1 VSTIIRSYDAIV
13 VGLAVLVGAMMGLM
27 PILILYDVAARE
39 LGGPLAR
46 VLHVTVLPPSWA
58 VPANEYSLLYAAL
71 LAAPWV
77 TRQRGH
83 VFIEIVI
90 NALPSRARRVHAVV
104 VMVLCAALCAILAWL
119 AAKLAYRAWIEGT
132 SEYRSFRM
140 PSEWLFG
147 PAALGLAL
155 CSIEFLLFLGRKGS
169 YFDSQGT
176 NRPAV

>member
-1 VSTIIRSYDAIV
+1 
-13 VGLAVLVGAMMGLM
+13 MGLM

-46 VLHVTVLPPSWA
+46 ILGTTILPPSWA
-58 VPANEYSLLYAAL
+58 VPVNEYSLLYAAL

-77 TRQRGH
+77 TRRRGH
-83 VFIEIVI
+83 VFIEIMI
-90 NALPSRARRVHAVV
+90 NALPSRARRIQAVIV
-104 VMVLCAALCAILAWL
+104 IVLCAVLCALLAWL
-119 AAKLAYRAWIEGT
+119 AAKLAYRAWLEGT
-132 SEYRSFRM
+132 SEYRSFPM

-147 PAALGLAL
+147 PSALGLAL

-169 YFDSQGT
+169 YFDTQGS